1 MDDSVSPELKMA
13 SAVVGQA
20 IKDLRHKEVVNMTDH
35 VDAVCWL
42 VSKAGIKWFDAAR
55 IDQASAL
62 SKIRWDVYAKDILSD
77 DEASLS
83 DDQRKMLASMIKHFQ
98 CWHKESDYAWPQGK
112 HRHVNRATTRP
123 WRRECAD
130 HG

>member
-1 MDDSVSPELKMA
+1 VDNSVSPEVKMA

-20 IKDLRHKEVVNMTDH
+20 IKDLRYKEIVNMTDH

-98 CWHKESDYAWPQGK
+98 CWHKESDYA
-112 HRHVNRATTRP
+112 
-123 WRRECAD
+123 
-130 HG
+130 

>member
-1 MDDSVSPELKMA
+1 MDNSVSPEVKMA
-13 SAVVGQA
+13 SAVVSQA

-42 VSKAGIKWFDAAR
+42 ASKAGIKWFDAAR

-62 SKIRWDVYAKDILSD
+62 FRLRWDIYAKDILSD

-83 DDQRKMLASMIKHFQ
+83 DNQRKMLASMIKHFQ
-98 CWHKESDYAWPQGK
+98 CWHKENDYA
-112 HRHVNRATTRP
+112 
-123 WRRECAD
+123 
-130 HG
+130 